1 MRPVSGGSAQGFK
14 LDGAV
19 NLGNTIAIGFP
30 VPVRR
35 CAVYVRDPFAPRCW
49 RDRVGAPA
57 LFEDSAALAAA
68 VSTTGPL
75 VIG

>member
-35 CAVYVRDPFAPRCW
+35 CAVYVRDPFPEFRRW
-49 RDRVGAPA
+49 
-57 LFEDSAALAAA
+57 
-68 VSTTGPL
+68 
-75 VIG
+75 